1 MKPAR
6 AFACVVGALLA
17 LVAGTSVRADEVADF
32 YKDKTLTMVIG
43 SAPGGG
49 YDTLA
54 RAVSNHLPRHIPGNP
69 TIIMKHMPGAGGIQA
84 IKHVYALAPRD
95 GTTLGLMRNMVPI
108 EPLLGTPQADYDATK
123 LNWLGTLAVETGLM
137 IVWHTSPFKSI
148 EDVRQKEFTVAADG
162 GNSQSYFFSRLFNDI
177 LGTKIKVVGGYK
189 GQGEAFLAIE
199 RGEVDSFGITYWSA
213 LTSARRQWLAENKI
227 RVLLQYGPVK
237 VKELGD
243 VPYGPDLVKNE
254 EDRQLF
260 RAAYSPLTLGRPFV
274 LPPDVP
280 PARVAA
286 FRKALMAMIA
296 DPVFV
301 ADAAKQ
307 GLLIDSPMTGEQLQD
322 ELKRIYS
329 MPQKVLE
336 RLKRLAQ
343 ER

>member
-1 MKPAR
+1 MKPLR
-6 AFACVVGALLA
+6 LLA
-17 LVAGTSVRADEVADF
+17 SVAASLLGLAAPSSVHADEIADF
-32 YKDKTLTMVIG
+32 YRDKTLTMVVG

-54 RAVSNHLPRHIPGNP
+54 RAVSNHLPRHIPGSP
-69 TIIMKHMPGAGGIQA
+69 SIITKHMPGAGGIQA

-137 IVWHTSPFKSI
+137 IVWHTSPFNSI
-148 EDVRQKEFTVAADG
+148 QDVRQKEFTVAADG
-162 GNSQSYFFSRLFNDI
+162 GNSQSYFFSRLFNEI

-213 LTSARRQWLAENKI
+213 LTSARQQWLKENKI
-227 RVLLQYGPVK
+227 RILLQYGPVK
-237 VKELGD
+237 VKELAH

-286 FRKALMAMIA
+286 IRKAFMAMIA

-301 ADAAKQ
+301 ADAARQ

-322 ELKRIYS
+322 ELARIYA
-329 MPQKVLE
+329 MPKTVLD
-336 RLKRLAQ
+336 RLKRLAH

>member
-1 MKPAR
+1 MKPR
-6 AFACVVGALLA
+6 RMLAFAITATLTLGCTSAL
-17 LVAGTSVRADEVADF
+17 RADEVAAY
-32 YKDKTLTMVIG
+32 YKDKTLSMVVG

-69 TIIMKHMPGAGGIQA
+69 AIITKHMPGAGGIQA
-84 IKHVYALAPRD
+84 IKHVYTLAPRD

-227 RVLLQYGPVK
+227 RILLQYGPVK
-237 VKELGD
+237 VKQLGH

-274 LPPDVP
+274 MPPDVP

-286 FRKALMAMIA
+286 IRKAFMAMIA

-322 ELKRIYS
+322 ELKRIYA
-329 MPQKVLE
+329 MPKTVLD
-336 RLKRLAQ
+336 RLKKLAVA
-343 ER
+343 R